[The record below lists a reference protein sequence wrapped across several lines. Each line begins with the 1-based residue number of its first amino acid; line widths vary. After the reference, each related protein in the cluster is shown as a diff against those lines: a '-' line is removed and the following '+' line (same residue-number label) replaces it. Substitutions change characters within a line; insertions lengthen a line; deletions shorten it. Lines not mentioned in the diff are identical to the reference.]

1 MIFDTH
7 CHLYDTSYE
16 KDPKEIIRNSL
27 NNNVGLIMI
36 PGDTL
41 ANSKKAHVL
50 MRYIVQLEYIQKA
63 WKRKI

>member
-41 ANSKKAHVL
+41 VNSRKPFIAHMIHL
-50 MRYIVQLEYIQKA
+50 PTLPQMAKNII
-63 WKRKI
+63 